1 MSPKIRQAKRI
12 NKLIDKIYLNNLKIF
27 SSVIFELSGK
37 FKHITIN
44 KINADI
50 NKIGLILS

>member
-1 MSPKIRQAKRI
+1 MFQKIRQAKRI